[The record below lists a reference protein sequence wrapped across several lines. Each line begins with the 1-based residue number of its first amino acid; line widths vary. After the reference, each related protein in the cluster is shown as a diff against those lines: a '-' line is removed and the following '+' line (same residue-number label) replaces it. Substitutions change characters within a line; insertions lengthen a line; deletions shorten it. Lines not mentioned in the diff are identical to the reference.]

1 MTPKQ
6 RERMGPP
13 KQQLN
18 FRAMAETKALIEHV
32 AKCLG
37 KSITAIICGLLIL
50 AAARTPLSLQTRAT
64 GAAVLSNA
72 GGVGL
77 AGTLSGMAWSAERQT
92 LAVWLVVVRQSPEDP
107 NDHDFLAVMVL
118 QRIHRKLRHL
128 GRRNVRVHFYG
139 RAPDRWPR
147 GSA

>member
-18 FRAMAETKALIEHV
+18 FRAMAETKTLIEHV

-50 AAARTPLSLQTRAT
+50 AAARTPLS
-64 GAAVLSNA
+64 
-72 GGVGL
+72 
-77 AGTLSGMAWSAERQT
+77 
-92 LAVWLVVVRQSPEDP
+92 
-107 NDHDFLAVMVL
+107 
-118 QRIHRKLRHL
+118 
-128 GRRNVRVHFYG
+128 
-139 RAPDRWPR
+139 
-147 GSA
+147 